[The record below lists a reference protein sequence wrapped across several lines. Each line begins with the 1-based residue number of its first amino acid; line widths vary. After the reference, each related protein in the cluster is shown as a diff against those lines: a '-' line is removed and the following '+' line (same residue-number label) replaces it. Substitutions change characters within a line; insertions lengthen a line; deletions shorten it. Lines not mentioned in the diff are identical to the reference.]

1 MPAINALS
9 AASVGDATYTG
20 VMTRTVMS
28 EIRNLFMGTG
38 ASGFRPTHIAL
49 GIGTTDA
56 SIYDTS
62 LDNEIA
68 RYPVTQLTQADGVT
82 TALVNLPLTATDI
95 EATEM
100 GVYAGNTLISR
111 ANISLSK
118 NSNSII
124 NIIWTLTVEAE

>member
-68 RYPVTQLTQADGVT
+68 RYPVTQLTQADGV
-82 TALVNLPLTATDI
+82 NLPLTATDI

-111 ANISLSK
+111 ANLSLSK

-124 NIIWTLTVEAE
+124 NIIWTLTVEEE